1 MSGIEYRTTDVKEI
15 DLIRPLWIQLN
26 DYMHGKAGTFRS
38 HYEKM
43 SFDER
48 KAYFAKVAAAGTLRL
63 DLSFDPQAGGKYIG
77 YCVSSLSQEKTGEI
91 ESIFVEEKY
100 RSQNIGSALVIRA
113 LAWFDEKGSVRNRVA
128 ASAGNEGVW
137 DFYKKFG
144 FYPRMMVL
152 EQKKE

>member
-1 MSGIEYRTTDVKEI
+1 MSGIEYRTTDINEI
-15 DLIRPLWIQLN
+15 DLICPLWIQLN
-26 DYMHGKAGTFRS
+26 DYMLGMAGTFRS
-38 HYEKM
+38 HYEQM
-43 SFDER
+43 TFDER
-48 KAYFAKVAAAGTLRL
+48 KAYFEKVAAAGTLHL
-63 DLSFDPQAGGKYIG
+63 DLAFDPQAGGKYVG

-91 ESIFVEEKY
+91 ESIFVKKEY
-100 RSQNIGSALVIRA
+100 RSREIGSALVIRA

-128 ASAGNEGVW
+128 AGAGNEEVW